1 MMNVE
6 RHAIGA
12 RGVAGELL
20 ALLARFGE
28 LAPLPKVRALL
39 LPRPALQAS
48 LAGEFCAIELDD
60 GSLGLSYVLLDESSR
75 RLVLQGGDPGLGLPG
90 ADALSVARWF
100 ASESGARWALG
111 FAAVNA
117 LTRCL
122 FDRAGYEP
130 PASGDSIG
138 MVAPQRAD
146 RIGMIGLFPPLVK
159 HIVQSGAALTVVE
172 LRSDLAGERDGYRVT
187 TDRAELGACNKVL
200 ATSTMLL
207 NDTLDAMLAACP
219 RASTFALLGP
229 GAGCLPDPLF
239 ERGVTLVGGTWI
251 TDGEAFRAALASGS
265 PWTVAARKTAIRR
278 DGYPGFE
285 ALLARVERRYTR
297 SPSS

>member
-1 MMNVE
+1 MDGE
-6 RHAIGA
+6 RQAQA
-12 RGVAGELL
+12 RGVAHDLVG
-20 ALLARFGE
+20 LLAR
-28 LAPLPKVRALL
+28 LAARVPLPKVRALL
-39 LPRPALQAS
+39 LPRPALQPS

-75 RLVLQGGDPGLGLPG
+75 RLVAQGADPGLGLPG

-100 ASESGARWALG
+100 ASETGARRALG

-122 FDRAGYEP
+122 FERAGFEP
-130 PASGDSIG
+130 PASPDSIG
-138 MVAPQRAD
+138 MVAPQRTD

-159 HIVQSGAALTVVE
+159 HIVQSGATLTVVE
-172 LRSDLAGERDGYRVT
+172 LRSDLAGEREGYRVT
-187 TDRAELGACNKVL
+187 TDRGELAGCNKVI

-239 ERGVTLVGGTWI
+239 ARGVTLVGGTWI

-265 PWTVAARKTAIRR
+265 PWTAAARKTAIRR
-278 DGYPGFE
+278 EDYPGFD
-285 ALLARVERRYTR
+285 ALLTR
-297 SPSS
+297 L